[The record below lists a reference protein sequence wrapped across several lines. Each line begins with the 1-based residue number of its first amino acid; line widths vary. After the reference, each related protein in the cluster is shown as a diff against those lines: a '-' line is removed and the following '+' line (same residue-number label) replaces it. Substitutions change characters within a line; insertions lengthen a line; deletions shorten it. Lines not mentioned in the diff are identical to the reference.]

1 MMRTPKSSV
10 AIATALLTA
19 ACFTMRPVSLE
30 DLGAHPA
37 SRVWVTRPD
46 QSKVLVDG
54 AQVFRGK
61 LVGFVDGKYH
71 ELPPDD
77 LHQMHV
83 RKVAVGRTLSLVG
96 AGIATAGVLMLL
108 VSGGEEHFDPCA
120 GDEDCSGELRV
131 GPAVKQR

>member
-1 MMRTPKSSV
+1 MRATTASV
-10 AIATALLTA
+10 AIATAIVSG
-19 ACFTMRPVSLE
+19 ACFTMRPVTLE

-77 LHQMHV
+77 LHQLHV
-83 RKVAVGRTLSLVG
+83 RKVAVGRTITLVG
-96 AGIATAGVLMLL
+96 AGVATAGVIMLL
-108 VSGGEEHFDPCA
+108 VSGGENHFEPCA
-120 GDEDCSGELRV
+120 GDEDCAGELRA
-131 GPAVKQR
+131 GAQPKSR